1 MVPKNEKYFKPQ
13 GHMDGYIYETVVTL
27 CFPL

>member
-13 GHMDGYIYETVVTL
+13 GLMDGYIYETVVTL